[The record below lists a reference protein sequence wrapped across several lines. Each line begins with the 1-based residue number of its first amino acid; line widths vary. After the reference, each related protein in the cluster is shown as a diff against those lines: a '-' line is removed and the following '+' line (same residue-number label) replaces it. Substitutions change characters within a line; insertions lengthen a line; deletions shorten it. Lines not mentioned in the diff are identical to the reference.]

1 MNENVY
7 FPLTQDVDMDSL
19 LSRAKQ
25 VYIKNGPVELLRA
38 GRDWLYSKC
47 KSIIKTQIYG
57 LPLIDDWC
65 YQKSSG
71 RLQERMENEE
81 EFRDAIET
89 VHEYQGY
96 GNYKSI
102 KPMQGIKP
110 LEQLLDNVAEIE
122 PETVVEIGT
131 ARGGTFYLMVRFLKS
146 ADKFVSVNLGWSFG
160 YKYKKKLLEK
170 IDPDK
175 RLSFI
180 VGDSHDKSTYE
191 RVRQATDSEV
201 DFIFIDGDHSYDGV
215 KQDFEMYKDLV
226 CEGGIIAFHDIQHQ
240 HSRVGVDEFW
250 REIKTE
256 YETKEIGISPERTTG
271 GIGLV
276 FV

>member
-1 MNENVY
+1 M
-7 FPLTQDVDMDSL
+7 
-19 LSRAKQ
+19 
-25 VYIKNGPVELLRA
+25 
-38 GRDWLYSKC
+38 
-47 KSIIKTQIYG
+47 
-57 LPLIDDWC
+57 
-65 YQKSSG
+65 
-71 RLQERMENEE
+71 
-81 EFRDAIET
+81 
-89 VHEYQGY
+89 
-96 GNYKSI
+96 
-102 KPMQGIKP
+102 
-110 LEQLLDNVAEIE
+110 
-122 PETVVEIGT
+122 
-131 ARGGTFYLMVRFLKS
+131 
-146 ADKFVSVNLGWSFG
+146 
-160 YKYKKKLLEK
+160 LEK

-175 RLSFI
+175 KLSFI
-180 VGDSHDKSTYE
+180 IGDSHDKSTYE